1 MSCLSHH
8 CVNGFVSLLT
18 VGPHFIV
25 NPIASQEVVINGT
38 FMLSCGAEGFPRP
51 SIVWYMNGTMISDG
65 VTRVKELMNVNSS
78 TLARFNAGFDYSG
91 MYYCQAV
98 SSEFADLN
106 VTSTV
111 AIITVVGK
119 LVSDIEQLLMQLLS
133 MDKPLWVHSYVF
145 HIYPHTS
152 IMRL

>member
-1 MSCLSHH
+1 MFVNY

-25 NPIASQEVVINGT
+25 NPIAIQEVVINGT
-38 FMLSCGAEGFPRP
+38 FMLSCSAEGFPRP
-51 SIVWYMNGTMISDG
+51 SIVWYMNDTVISDG
-65 VTRVKELMNVNSS
+65 VTSVEEPMNVNRS
-78 TLARFNAGFDYSG
+78 TLTISDAGFNYSG

-98 SSEFADLN
+98 SNEFVDLN

-119 LVSDIEQLLMQLLS
+119 LVIYIE
-133 MDKPLWVHSYVF
+133 
-145 HIYPHTS
+145 
-152 IMRL
+152 